1 MAQSPDAPLL
11 FDIVEDHVALLR
23 LNRPQ
28 ARNAIDIETA
38 LAIVD
43 AVAKVE
49 RDAALR
55 VAVFA
60 SATPGMF
67 CAGADLK
74 VVAAGRTAELRPHD
88 AGFAGFVDAVRTKPW
103 IAAVDGLAL
112 GGGFEICLA
121 CDMIV
126 ASPQARFG
134 LPEVKRGLMANGGG
148 AHRVARVLPRNM
160 AIELI
165 TSGEPIEAE
174 RAAQFGMVNR
184 IAPPEALLEAA
195 LDLARLIAGNAPVA
209 VRESLALARMAHD
222 HSDAELR
229 GVSRDRMK
237 MVMSTNDA
245 REGPRAFLEKRKPI
259 WQGK

>member
-1 MAQSPDAPLL
+1 MTQSPETPLL
-11 FDIVEDHVALLR
+11 FDVVEEHVALLR

-28 ARNAIDIETA
+28 SRNAINIETA
-38 LAIVD
+38 LAIAE
-43 AVAKVE
+43 AVMRIE
-49 RDAALR
+49 QDSALR

-60 SATPGMF
+60 SAVPGMF

-74 VVAAGRTAELRPHD
+74 VVAAGRTAELRPDD

-103 IAAVDGLAL
+103 IAVVDGPAL

-148 AHRVARVLPRNM
+148 AHRVARVLPRNV
-160 AIELI
+160 ALELV
-165 TSGEPIEAE
+165 TSGEPIAAE
-174 RAAQFGMVNR
+174 RAAQFGMVNC
-184 IAPPEALLEAA
+184 IAPSETLFETALG
-195 LDLARLIAGNAPVA
+195 LAREIAGNAPVA
-209 VRESLALARMAHD
+209 VRESLGLARMAQD
-222 HSDAELR
+222 RSDAELR
-229 GVSRDRMK
+229 RVSRDRMK
-237 MVMSTNDA
+237 LVMATDDA
-245 REGPRAFLEKRKPI
+245 REGPRAFVEKRKPC